1 MTEAVDDK
9 LRLEILNLFQYVQ
22 RLRQEIAGISKRD
35 DDQTAFESMSEQLD
49 AIVGATE
56 KATNTILE
64 AVEAMTEASEEL
76 RGIDD
81 AAARGK
87 LCDQIADQ
95 SVEVMQACTF
105 QDITGQRV
113 TKIVSSMRFVE
124 ERVSMMAEIW
134 GREEIEELA
143 DTLPDEEK
151 TGDEAL
157 LNGPQLP
164 DEAISQDE
172 IDKLFA

>member
-1 MTEAVDDK
+1 MTEVVDEK

-22 RLRQEIAGISKRD
+22 RLRQEIAGVSKRD
-35 DDQTAFESMSEQLD
+35 DDQTAFDSMSEQLD
-49 AIVGATE
+49 AIVAATE

-64 AVEAMTEASEEL
+64 AAEAMCDAAEEL
-76 RGIDD
+76 RGTED
-81 AAARGK
+81 AEARGK
-87 LCDQIADQ
+87 LCDRITGE
-95 SVEVMQACTF
+95 SSEIMQACAF

-113 TKIVSSMRFVE
+113 SKIVSSMRFVE
-124 ERVSMMAEIW
+124 ERVSVMAEIW

-143 DTLPDEEK
+143 ETLPTEEK

-157 LNGPQLP
+157 LHGPQLP

>member
-1 MTEAVDDK
+1 MQDQVDDK

-22 RLRQEIAGISKRD
+22 RLRQEIAGMSKRD
-35 DDQTAFESMSEQLD
+35 DDQTAFDSMSEQLD

-56 KATNTILE
+56 KATNTILQS
-64 AVEAMTEASEEL
+64 AEAMSETAKEL
-76 RGIDD
+76 RDADD
-81 AAARGK
+81 PETRAR
-87 LCDQIADQ
+87 LCDRITDE
-95 SVEVMQACTF
+95 SVEVMQACAF

-113 TKIVSSMRFVE
+113 TKIVSSLRFVE
-124 ERVSMMAEIW
+124 ERVGVMAEIW
-134 GREEIEELA
+134 GRTEIEELA
-143 DTLPDEEK
+143 AALPSEEK

-157 LNGPQLP
+157 LHGPQLP